1 VAAVDDHQLIES
13 ALNGNSA
20 AFGDLV
26 RKYQDR
32 LYHTMVHVTGSA
44 EDAKDV
50 VQDAFVKAFVKLD
63 SFQRSSAFYTWL
75 YRIAFNTAMSRQRR
89 RRPTQSLEQVQD
101 CGHDPP
107 DTAAAPTDRLEQ
119 EELAGQVRAAMET
132 LSDEHRTVLVL
143 RDIDG
148 CDYEAVAEIL
158 EIPLGT
164 VRSRLHRARMQ
175 LREQLKKVLQTD
187 SIL

>member
-1 VAAVDDHQLIES
+1 VAAVDDPQLIES
-13 ALNGNSA
+13 ALAGNSA

-32 LYHTMVHVTGSA
+32 LYNTIVHLIGST

-50 VQDAFVKAFVKLD
+50 VQDAFVKAFVKLE

-89 RRPTQSLEQVQD
+89 RRETRSIDDD
-101 CGHDPP
+101 CGHDPADP
-107 DTAAAPTDRLEQ
+107 TAALADRLEQ
-119 EELAGQVRAAMET
+119 EELAGQVRTALAT
-132 LSDEHRTVLVL
+132 LSEEHRLVLVL

-148 CDYEAVAEIL
+148 CEYEAIAEIL

-164 VRSRLHRARMQ
+164 VRSRLHRARLQ
-175 LREQLKKVLQTD
+175 LRDQLKKVLQTD
-187 SIL
+187 SI

>member
-13 ALNGNSA
+13 ALAGNSA

-32 LYHTMVHVTGSA
+32 LYNTIVHLIGST

-50 VQDAFVKAFVKLD
+50 VQDAFVKAFVKLE

-89 RRPTQSLEQVQD
+89 RRETRSIDDD
-101 CGHDPP
+101 CGHDPADP
-107 DTAAAPTDRLEQ
+107 AAAPADRLEQ
-119 EELAGQVRAAMET
+119 EELAGQVRRALAT
-132 LSDEHRTVLVL
+132 LTEEHRLVLVL

-148 CDYEAVAEIL
+148 CEYEAIAEIL

-164 VRSRLHRARMQ
+164 VRSRLHRARLQ
-175 LREQLKKVLQTD
+175 LRDQLKKVLQTD
-187 SIL
+187 SI